1 MEIFSFEN
9 VSNLSAVENMISER
23 QEIYSHV
30 EFVSWIGGVLV
41 LACIQ

>member
-1 MEIFSFEN
+1 MKIFSFEN

>member
-1 MEIFSFEN
+1 MRTFSFEDVN
-9 VSNLSAVENMISER
+9 NLSAVENIISER